1 MQCIAITLSPSAK
14 RMGYAADNSPYLVL
28 RVRGVE
34 LYLYFPTCFHALDN
48 FVVFNKGTSL
58 KLIFTSSHLTYR

>member
-1 MQCIAITLSPSAK
+1 
-14 RMGYAADNSPYLVL
+14 MGYAADNSPYLVL